1 MSILG
6 VDIGTTGVKAAA
18 FTEEGRL
25 LASSYREY
33 ALKSPA
39 PGHLELDPHEVL
51 AAIRTVLG
59 ETLAATRGDPVR
71 SVATSALGEAAVP
84 VDGALQ
90 PVANAIVGFDA
101 RGEAEAEDFRRRIS
115 NEEVF
120 AIAGHAI
127 NSYHTIFKVL
137 WRRDHDPAAFA
148 RTKRFLCFG
157 DFFIGALGLEPRIDW
172 SMAARTLA
180 FDIREKRWSDRILS
194 AAGVPNLFAAPVAPG
209 EPVGAVGANSTI
221 GAGGAGL
228 GLPRGCTVA
237 GGLHDQPA
245 GILGAGIRPGESM
258 LATGTVVC
266 LGVRL
271 SEIPA
276 SAPMVA
282 NNLCYYPTFGGGH
295 ISIAW
300 NFTGGS
306 LLKWFRDQLG
316 ESERAEAA
324 RRGVDPYDLVLDG
337 LPSEPT
343 RLIVLPHFTTTG
355 TPWLDPRALGAILGL
370 RLTTTRKEI
379 AKAIL
384 EGIAYEVKLNAELLA
399 RAGVEIRLYKAIGGA
414 AKSPVWMQLYADVLD
429 RPVAVLSVTE
439 GAALGAALMGG
450 RAAGIY
456 SSDRDAEEVAAR
468 GARIE
473 RIYEPRPD
481 HARAYSERF
490 EVYRGLYPTLRETTH
505 RIFALGESK

>member
-6 VDIGTTGVKAAA
+6 VDIGTTGVKAVT
-18 FTEEGRL
+18 FSEEGRL

-39 PGHLELDPHEVL
+39 SGHLELDPREVL
-51 AAIRTVLG
+51 AAIRSVLG
-59 ETLAATRGDPVR
+59 GTLAATRGDPVR

-84 VDGALQ
+84 VDGAIE

-101 RGEAEAEDFRRRIS
+101 RGDAEAEAFRRRIS

-120 AIAGHAI
+120 SIAGHAI

-137 WRRDHDPAAFA
+137 WRRDRDPASFA
-148 RTKRFLCFG
+148 RTKKFLCFG
-157 DFFIGALGLEPRIDW
+157 DFFIGALGMEPRIDW
-172 SMAARTLA
+172 SVAARTLA
-180 FDIREKRWSDRILS
+180 FDIREKRWSERILS
-194 AAGVPNLFAAPVAPG
+194 AAGLPSIFAEPVAPG
-209 EPVGAVGANSTI
+209 EPVGVA
-221 GAGGAGL
+221 GAGGASL
-228 GLPRGCTVA
+228 GLPKGSTVA

-266 LGVRL
+266 LGVRPTTV
-271 SEIPA
+271 PA
-276 SAPMVA
+276 AAPMVA

-306 LLKWFRDQLG
+306 LIKWFRDQL
-316 ESERAEAA
+316 SEADRAEAE
-324 RRGVDPYDLVLDG
+324 RRGADPYDLILDG

-343 RLIVLPHFTTTG
+343 RLVVLPHFTTTG
-355 TPWLDPRALGAILGL
+355 TPWLDPKALGAILGL

-384 EGIAYEVKLNAELLA
+384 EGIAYEVKLNAELLSS
-399 RAGVEIRLYKAIGGA
+399 AGVEIRLYKAIGGA
-414 AKSPVWMQLYADVLD
+414 AKSPAWMQLYADVLD

-439 GAALGAALMGG
+439 GAALGAALLGG

-456 SSDRDAEEVAAR
+456 KSDREAEDVAAR
-468 GARIE
+468 AARIE
-473 RIYEPRPD
+473 RIYEPRPE
-481 HARAYSERF
+481 HASRYRERF

-505 RIFALGESK
+505 RIFALG